1 MGGAQG
7 VSRDRVHREQLGV
20 HRGSCPPPLPPPA
33 ALSFLESPSNVTA
46 SPGRAARLRCR
57 VQAVGGPP
65 ELGWLRDGRP
75 LRWADTDQAQVP
87 LSERLWL
94 GTSDLPSLQ
103 PSDAGRYQCWVRSS
117 GRELLSAPALLQLEG
132 LPLFVEEPQ
141 DAQVAA
147 DTPFTLRCRARG
159 PPEPVWL
166 LWLRDGAPLQPPPP
180 AGAPPLLHVPG
191 LNRSATFSCEARNA
205 RGVST
210 SRTAA
215 VTVVPQPPCNLA
227 LVTPGPRWLQMTWEP
242 GPSGEAPIT
251 LCTLQAVPADEAGGA
266 PGAVSRAVPVP
277 PFALRLE
284 GLQPFAAYRARV
296 GCRSAQGPSPWG
308 SWVPMSTLED
318 GEPHTWGAPPEN
330 VSAERAGSRAR
341 VRWAA
346 PRGRLNGALRGYRVG
361 YERPGAPEVVLD
373 VGLAQEVTLELPP
386 GTPDVTVRVRP
397 YTGAGAGPWSR
408 RVALPPREPRPPP
421 VPASPGP
428 VGTQGDPWGHQDC
441 RCRES
446 LSPRGELAVHYR
458 AQRSYSR
465 RPPDATLSSLG
476 VSAELQEKLRD
487 VLVEQDRVALGKTLG
502 EGEMGTVSPPA
513 PQFPCTLWCP
523 HTSCPHIH
531 CPCVA
536 VALCP
541 PVLMSPMS
549 SHPHVP
555 LSPVLPGRTLV
566 GFMADI
572 ASGMEYLSGKSFI
585 HRDLAAR
592 NCMCGTR
599 DMGHGDTGQGNMGR
613 WDTGTWGD
621 GKWDTGTQ
629 DMGTRDRGTRGHGTQ
644 GHGDTGHGDMGT
656 LGTRDRGTRGHGT
669 QGHGDTGH
677 GNTGYGDTE
686 QGDTGHRDREDMEG
700 WVGSLQGDGS
710 MPQG

>member
-1 MGGAQG
+1 M
-7 VSRDRVHREQLGV
+7 
-20 HRGSCPPPLPPPA
+20 PPGMPS

-94 GTSDLPSLQ
+94 GTSELSLPSLQ

-318 GEPHTWGAPPEN
+318 APEAPPEN

-421 VPASPGP
+421 VPA
-428 VGTQGDPWGHQDC
+428 
-441 RCRES
+441 ES

-502 EGEMGTVSPPA
+502 EGEMGTWG
-513 PQFPCTLWCP
+513 TRGGHERTWGDKG
-523 HTSCPHIH
+523 
-531 CPCVA
+531 
-536 VALCP
+536 
-541 PVLMSPMS
+541 
-549 SHPHVP
+549 
-555 LSPVLPGRTLV
+555 VLPGRTLV

-592 NCMCGTR
+592 NCMLDERLRVRVADFGLAKKVLGGGYYR
-599 DMGHGDTGQGNMGR
+599 QGRVAKMPV
-613 WDTGTWGD
+613 
-621 GKWDTGTQ
+621 KWVAPESLADRVYTTQ
-629 DMGTRDRGTRGHGTQ
+629 SD
-644 GHGDTGHGDMGT
+644 
-656 LGTRDRGTRGHGT
+656 
-669 QGHGDTGH
+669 
-677 GNTGYGDTE
+677 
-686 QGDTGHRDREDMEG
+686 
-700 WVGSLQGDGS
+700 V
-710 MPQG
+710 

>member
-1 MGGAQG
+1 MLCRTPHPAQG
-7 VSRDRVHREQLGV
+7 LGGRAGGHRKCLAA
-20 HRGSCPPPLPPPA
+20 RAALRPPRNAPA
-33 ALSFLESPSNVTA
+33 ALARLAQGCGCASLTPRSARALSFLESPSNVTA

-94 GTSDLPSLQ
+94 GTSELSLPSLQ

-251 LCTLQAVPADEAGGA
+251 LSGGA

-308 SWVPMSTLED
+308 SWVECRDPGVPL
-318 GEPHTWGAPPEN
+318 GAPPEN

-592 NCMCGTR
+592 NCMLDERLRVRVADFGLAKKVLGGGYYRQGRVAKMPVKWVAPESLADRVYTTQSDVVSGAGGETPARGAMGKHPPGGQWENTR
-599 DMGHGDTGQGNMGR
+599 LAANG
-613 WDTGTWGD
+613 
-621 GKWDTGTQ
+621 
-629 DMGTRDRGTRGHGTQ
+629 
-644 GHGDTGHGDMGT
+644 
-656 LGTRDRGTRGHGT
+656 
-669 QGHGDTGH
+669 
-677 GNTGYGDTE
+677 E
-686 QGDTGHRDREDMEG
+686 QGGKHPPGGNGENTRLGG
-700 WVGSLQGDGS
+700 N
-710 MPQG
+710 